1 MTTPREL
8 LARYTTQSQM
18 SSFFIDHVGIISVKS
33 YGAKGDGATDD
44 TVAVQAA
51 VTAAVANGNHELYF
65 PHGIYKV
72 TALTGV
78 STLTFVGDNSS
89 FTGGYSGTINSLSAH
104 LANTTTAH
112 GAVSAATASK
122 IIIRDAAG
130 RAKVVAPS
138 AEDDIALKSNVTT
151 VQTNLTEHQADT
163 ANQIRVGLFANQSF
177 SASTGGDVIFDTK
190 LDDNTSL
197 FSLNVLTGEI
207 TVLKAGTYTLSLGL
221 RLQNT
226 TDDGLRGFGGTI
238 ILNGSGVRGQSIVW
252 DRNLSPA
259 FNTVFLSLTTSL
271 KLNVNDVVKSS
282 ISVNQTTTFVVV
294 SSSTT
299 SLIVR
304 RED

>member
-8 LARYTTQSQM
+8 LARYATQSQM

-65 PHGIYKV
+65 PHGTYKV

-89 FTGGYSGTINSLSAH
+89 FTGGYSGTINSFSAH

-130 RAKVVAPS
+130 RAKVAAPS

-151 VQTNLTEHQADT
+151 VQTNLTEHQADLIT
-163 ANQIRVGLFANQSF
+163 DADGAHGLKTEVGDFTPVLGSGDYTYSTQLGRYQKIGKLVSFQIMLAISAITTPGTGTFVITGLPFNAANITVTLYSLTISQLGYITFTGQIQARLVNGNQINFYQTTSGGAPAGLAYTGLAAN
-177 SASTGGDVIFDTK
+177 STMN
-190 LDDNTSL
+190 L
-197 FSLNVLTGEI
+197 
-207 TVLKAGTYTLSLGL
+207 
-221 RLQNT
+221 
-226 TDDGLRGFGGTI
+226 
-238 ILNGSGVRGQSIVW
+238 SGVYEI
-252 DRNLSPA
+252 L
-259 FNTVFLSLTTSL
+259 
-271 KLNVNDVVKSS
+271 
-282 ISVNQTTTFVVV
+282 
-294 SSSTT
+294 
-299 SLIVR
+299 
-304 RED
+304 